1 MKNIYWIKAPRP
13 ASKYPQ
19 NFNKNSGFL
28 ITRSFQQGFENQK
41 RHLDNDNKVNPEIQ
55 RTIYTVVQ

>member
-19 NFNKNSGFL
+19 NFNKNSGFS